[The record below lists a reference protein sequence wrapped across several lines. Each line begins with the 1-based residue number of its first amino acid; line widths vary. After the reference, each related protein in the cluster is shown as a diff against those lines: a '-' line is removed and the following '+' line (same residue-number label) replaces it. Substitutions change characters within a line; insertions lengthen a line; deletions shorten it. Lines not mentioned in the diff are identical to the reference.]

1 MEYRKAAEFTEETA
15 EETTP
20 SILTPEELAKWIPNV
35 TGRDSLMMSVEQID
49 ARRAHIREKLV
60 GSSKED
66 KKDSALDRSRYYEEK
81 GIRYFEDEEG
91 RLFVWPMDGISASL
105 ANSRK
110 ENAEIPL
117 EYLNA
122 KTKDFDWSL
131 YAGHAIEKEKRM
143 LNKYLVNYGKMA
155 EQGMGLYIYSKVKGS
170 GKTMLSCC
178 LLNELANRYGCNI
191 KFVNVL
197 DLLEIT
203 KRSYSGDREA
213 YDRIRNATVLCLDD
227 IGAQMQKEWVETVL
241 YQLINERYTERKVTL
256 YTSNVTPDK
265 LQIDDRIID
274 RIEARTYT
282 ITLPEVNVRRMKSRA
297 EKADLL
303 DSLK

>member
-1 MEYRKAAEFTEETA
+1 MDN
-15 EETTP
+15 
-20 SILTPEELAKWIPNV
+20 LTQAELAALLPNNNGCQMYHSIPM
-35 TGRDSLMMSVEQID
+35 TVEQIKE
-49 ARRAHIREKLV
+49 RRLYLKSKLAW
-60 GSSKED
+60 SSFQDMEEAD
-66 KKDSALDRSRYYEEK
+66 LDCSRYYEEN
-81 GIRYFEDEEG
+81 GRRFFEDEEG
-91 RLFVWPMDGISASL
+91 RLHILASGMIEAGL
-105 ANSRK
+105 SGFRK
-110 ENAEIPL
+110 ANAEIPF
-117 EYLNA
+117 EYLNV
-122 KTKDFDWSL
+122 KTKDFDWTL
-131 YAGHAIEKEKRM
+131 YAGHNISRERNILNNYLLGFEKMKSR
-143 LNKYLVNYGKMA
+143 
-155 EQGMGLYIYSKVKGS
+155 GMGLYIYSKTKGS

>member
-1 MEYRKAAEFTEETA
+1 MEYRKAEFTEETA

-35 TGRDSLMMSVEQID
+35 IGRDGLMMSVEQIS
-49 ARRAHIREKLV
+49 ARRLYLRQQLN
-60 GSSKED
+60 GTSFQD
-66 KKDSALDRSRYYEEK
+66 KPDNALDRSRYYNED
-81 GIRYFEDEEG
+81 GHRFFEDEEG
-91 RLFVWPMDGISASL
+91 RLCVLPESGISTSL

-117 EYLNA
+117 EYINA

-131 YAGHAIEKEKRM
+131 YEGQDTGKEKKM
-143 LNKYLVNYGKMA
+143 LNKYLMNYEKMA

>member
-49 ARRAHIREKLV
+49 ARRAYIREKLV

-203 KRSYSGDREA
+203 KRSYSGTQG
-213 YDRIRNATVLCLDD
+213 NAVYKQRDA
-227 IGAQMQKEWVETVL
+227 G
-241 YQLINERYTERKVTL
+241 
-256 YTSNVTPDK
+256 
-265 LQIDDRIID
+265 
-274 RIEARTYT
+274 
-282 ITLPEVNVRRMKSRA
+282 
-297 EKADLL
+297 
-303 DSLK
+303 

>member
-35 TGRDSLMMSVEQID
+35 TGRDGLMMSVEQID
-49 ARRAHIREKLV
+49 ARRAYIREKLV

-282 ITLPEVNVRRMKSRA
+282 ITLPEVNVRRMNSRA